1 MLSYLSSFIW
11 PEEEIKVDQKVLRQ
25 KYLVLI
31 QIKDHRLRLKPI
43 NVERTNAER
52 TNAERTNRGTN
63 QKIPPHKRP
72 LWKKMPVI
80 L

>member
-25 KYLVLI
+25 KYLVLV

-43 NVERTNAER
+43 S
-52 TNAERTNRGTN
+52 RGAN
-63 QKIPPHKRP
+63 QKINPVIPPYKKP
-72 LWKKMPVI
+72 NWKKLPVI

>member
-25 KYLVLI
+25 KYLVLV

-43 NVERTNAER
+43 KKINPV
-52 TNAERTNRGTN
+52 
-63 QKIPPHKRP
+63 IPPYKKP
-72 LWKKMPVI
+72 NWKKLPVI